1 MGREGLLIIAG
12 LLVLIGAGLLAL
24 AAATPSHTDANAY
37 FTGLSAIRQRLYVD
51 QISFDAASDAFH
63 DLQRRYRTAKW
74 LWADYGY
81 VAVAWGVL
89 AGLTGLFRPDRAAPL
104 STRRWW
110 VILGATGL
118 GLVSLYVGLLAASL
132 QPMMRQQIPEWA
144 DAVAIPMYAA
154 TAMMVVLSPVVLV
167 FALAPLIFIR
177 RPPAPLWTLGTRR
190 GSALVVSLIYLLPIA
205 FSLFL
210 ITSLAAG
217 PGGWAISVSG
227 ALLTWTMLNARAIWL
242 APPIAQALP

>member
-1 MGREGLLIIAG
+1 MGRGGLFINAG

-24 AAATPSHTDANAY
+24 AAATPWHTDANAY
-37 FTGLSAIRQRLYVD
+37 FTGLSAIRQRLYID

-89 AGLTGLFRPDRAAPL
+89 AGLTALFRPDRAAPL

-110 VILGATGL
+110 VILGATSL
-118 GLVSLYVGLLAASL
+118 GLVSLYVGLFAATL

-144 DAVAIPMYAA
+144 DSAAIPIYAA
-154 TAMMVVLSPVVLV
+154 TSMMVFLSPVVLV

-177 RPPAPLWTLGTRR
+177 RPPAPLWTVGT
-190 GSALVVSLIYLLPIA
+190 GSGRVWVVSLIYLLPMA
-205 FSLFL
+205 FSLVL
-210 ITSLAAG
+210 ITALAAG
-217 PGGWAISVSG
+217 PGGWGISVAG
-227 ALLTWTMLNARAIWL
+227 GLLAWAMLNARALWL
-242 APPIAQALP
+242 APPLP